1 MGKKDHK
8 KGADKS
14 EGRKAMFKSKQEK
27 KKSGR
32 KNRHWNKRI
41 GKEFTDGTLGE
52 EHFDFFENW
61 YRHISIL
68 CYTIVNC

>member
-8 KGADKS
+8 KGANN
-14 EGRKAMFKSKQEK
+14 EERKGMYKSKQAK

-32 KNRHWNKRI
+32 KNRHWKKRG

-52 EHFDFFENW
+52 ERFDFFEDW

-68 CYTIVNC
+68 CYTSI

>member
-1 MGKKDHK
+1 MGKKEHK
-8 KGADKS
+8 NDAKS
-14 EGRKAMFKSKQEK
+14 EERKSMYKSKQAK
-27 KKSGR
+27 KKTGR
-32 KNRHWNKRI
+32 KNRQWNKRI

-52 EHFDFFENW
+52 EHFDFFEDW